1 MDNFHIETAQNV
13 TIQQNVANLSTRIGA
28 FLIDGFIIGGYYLVI
43 FLILNALD
51 LNGSSDIYY
60 IYGFLSLPV
69 FFYSLLFETLMNG
82 QSPGKYLNNIR
93 VTKLDGSKP
102 TFSSFLIRWM
112 LRPVDIGMASG
123 SVAMLTILLNGKGQR
138 LGDLAAGTTVISEK
152 KQISI
157 NDTISTDISEEYTP
171 TFPQVTLLSDKD
183 IQTIKEL
190 YLKAKRK
197 GNHNII
203 VKIHQK
209 IVDLTDIQTDMKP
222 IDFVDVV
229 IKDYNYFTQQM

>member
-13 TIQQNVANLSTRIGA
+13 TIQQNVANLSTRIGS
-28 FLIDGFIIGGYYLVI
+28 FLIDMFIVGGYYLI
-43 FLILNALD
+43 IYLILD
-51 LNGSSDIYY
+51 SLNLISGELYL
-60 IYGFLSLPV
+60 IYGLLSLPV

-82 QSPGKYLNNIR
+82 QSPGKYVNKIR

-102 TFSSFLIRWM
+102 TFSNFLIRWM
-112 LRPVDIGMASG
+112 LRIIDISMASG
-123 SVAMLTILLNGKGQR
+123 SIALLTILLNGKGQR
-138 LGDLAAGTTVISEK
+138 LGDIAAGTTVISEK
-152 KQISI
+152 KFISI
-157 NDTISTDISEEYTP
+157 NDTVAVDIPEEYQP
-171 TFPQVTLLSDKD
+171 TFPQVTVLTDKD

-209 IVDLTDIQTDMKP
+209 IVDLTGIQTDLKP
-222 IDFVDVV
+222 IDFVDIV

>member
-13 TIQQNVANLSTRIGA
+13 TIQQNVANLSTRIGS
-28 FLIDGFIIGGYYLVI
+28 FLIDMFIIGVYYLI
-43 FLILNALD
+43 IYLILD
-51 LNGSSDIYY
+51 SLNLISGELYL
-60 IYGFLSLPV
+60 IYGLLSLPV

-82 QSPGKYLNNIR
+82 QSPGKYVNKIR

-102 TFSSFLIRWM
+102 TFSNFLIRWM
-112 LRPVDIGMASG
+112 LRIIDISMASG
-123 SVAMLTILLNGKGQR
+123 SIALLTILLNGKGQR
-138 LGDLAAGTTVISEK
+138 LGDIAAGTTVISEK
-152 KQISI
+152 KFISI
-157 NDTISTDISEEYTP
+157 NDTVAVDIPEEYQP
-171 TFPQVTLLSDKD
+171 TFPQVTVLTDKD

-209 IVDLTDIQTDMKP
+209 IVDLTGIQTDLKP
-222 IDFVDVV
+222 IDFVDIV